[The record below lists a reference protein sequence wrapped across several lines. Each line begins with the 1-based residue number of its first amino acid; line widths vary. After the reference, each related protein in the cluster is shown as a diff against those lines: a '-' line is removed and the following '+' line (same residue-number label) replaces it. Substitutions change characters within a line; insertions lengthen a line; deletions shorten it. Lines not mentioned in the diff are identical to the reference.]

1 MNIKS
6 SILICVV
13 CTNWK
18 KKFKKNLLF
27 MKLNTD
33 QNFQKNISG
42 HCTAI
47 KFLSKYLPFIDECFL
62 IKRSSKKTDK

>member
-1 MNIKS
+1 
-6 SILICVV
+6 
-13 CTNWK
+13 
-18 KKFKKNLLF
+18 

-42 HCTAI
+42 HCIAI

-62 IKRSSKKTDK
+62 IKRSSKKRINNYLNRNIMNFIYFCKKLN